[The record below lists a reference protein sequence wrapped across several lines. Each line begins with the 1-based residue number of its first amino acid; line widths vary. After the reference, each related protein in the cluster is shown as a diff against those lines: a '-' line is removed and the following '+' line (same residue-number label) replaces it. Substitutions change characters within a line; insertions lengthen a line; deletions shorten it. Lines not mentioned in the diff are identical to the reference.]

1 MPRPGPTTTASWRAS
16 STSCAARRACAG
28 ASGWNSPPRL
38 APAISS
44 MCRRSYRTRK
54 STPARASRSNACWC
68 AAITRQLWST
78 STSSR
83 WRSLTRCY
91 GWIRFTR
98 ADGFAGTARPL
109 RRFPSGAPRQSAA
122 RLNLHAG
129 RIRLVEFCDLDCAD
143 IGKEIGGEIA
153 RDFMG
158 DWGEWLIVV
167 PAFDGKAQV
176 PGVKR
181 GATLGANDD
190 VQFWFLR
197 RGIAERRD
205 VAGERHLHLASGFA
219 SQETHRN
226 IGDLKPSIARSVF
239 SNPYQLLPALH
250 RFLQRAGVRRDF
262 KRGWPLKGRELSRV
276 RLGAAGL
283 VRLRVGREPN

>member
-1 MPRPGPTTTASWRAS
+1 MPRRGPTTTANWRAS

-28 ASGWNSPPRL
+28 ASGWNSPQRL

-44 MCRRSYRTRK
+44 MCPRSCRIRK

-68 AAITRQLWST
+68 AATTRQWWST
-78 STSSR
+78 STSSL

-98 ADGFAGTARPL
+98 ADGFTGTARGATP
-109 RRFPSGAPRQSAA
+109 FPTGSTPSAA
-122 RLNLHAG
+122 RLNLHPG
-129 RIRLVEFCDLDCAD
+129 RIRLVEFCDLDSAD

-153 RDFMG
+153 RDLMG
-158 DWGEWLIVV
+158 DRGEWLIVV

-176 PGVKR
+176 PGMKR

-190 VQFWFLR
+190 VQFWLLG
-197 RGIAERRD
+197 RGIAKRRD

-219 SQETHRN
+219 SQESHRN
-226 IGDLKPSIARSVF
+226 IGDLKPPVARSVF
-239 SNPYQLLPALH
+239 PDPYQLLPALH
-250 RFLQRAGVRRDF
+250 RFLQRAGVRRNF
-262 KRGWPLKGRELSRV
+262 KHGWPLQGRELGCV

-283 VRLRVGREPN
+283 VRLRVS

>member
-38 APAISS
+38 AQAISS

-54 STPARASRSNACWC
+54 STPARASRSNVYWC
-68 AAITRQLWST
+68 AAITRRWWST

-91 GWIRFTR
+91 VCIRLTM
-98 ADGFAGTARPL
+98 ADGFSSTTGRATPFPAGGT
-109 RRFPSGAPRQSAA
+109 PSTS
-122 RLNLHAG
+122 RLNLHPG
-129 RIRLVEFCDLDCAD
+129 RIRLAEFCDLDSAD

-153 RDFMG
+153 RDLMG
-158 DWGEWLIVV
+158 DRGEWLIVV

-176 PGVKR
+176 PGMKR

-190 VQFWFLR
+190 VQFWLLG
-197 RGIAERRD
+197 RGIAKRRD

-219 SQETHRN
+219 SQESHRN
-226 IGDLKPSIARSVF
+226 IGDLKPPVARSVF
-239 SNPYQLLPALH
+239 PDPYQLLPA
-250 RFLQRAGVRRDF
+250 
-262 KRGWPLKGRELSRV
+262 
-276 RLGAAGL
+276 
-283 VRLRVGREPN
+283 